1 MIEIQMLTNGVNK
14 SSKWRLFLGNLSPN
28 CTMNF
33 GEQLK
38 EIRSSKG
45 LTQIELSEK
54 SGIALRTVQRMERN
68 EGKPSLYSL
77 NAIGEVLGVNLALL
91 YAPDFETEKL
101 NIMESAD
108 QQLWLVAKR
117 RAKFKRSLSAY
128 VLVIP
133 FLWII
138 WFLTMP
144 ELSRYERFPWPIWP
158 MLGWGLGLGIQ
169 YLNAYV
175 FEVDSLEQR
184 EYDKLR
190 AKK

>member
-1 MIEIQMLTNGVNK
+1 
-14 SSKWRLFLGNLSPN
+14 
-28 CTMNF
+28 MNF

-68 EGKPSLYSL
+68 EGKPSLYSM
-77 NAIGEVLGVNLALL
+77 NAIGDALGVNLTLL
-91 YAPDFETEKL
+91 YAPDDETEKR
-101 NIMESAD
+101 NIMESTD
-108 QQLWLVAKR
+108 QQLWLIAKR

-133 FLWII
+133 FLWAI
-138 WFLTMP
+138 WYLTMP
-144 ELSRYERFPWPIWP
+144 ELSRYERFPWPLWP

-169 YLNAYV
+169 YMNAYV
-175 FEVDSLEQR
+175 IEVGSLEQR
-184 EYDKLR
+184 EYDKLKGR
-190 AKK
+190 Q

>member
-1 MIEIQMLTNGVNK
+1 
-14 SSKWRLFLGNLSPN
+14 
-28 CTMNF
+28 MNF

-77 NAIGEVLGVNLALL
+77 NAIGEVLGVNLAVL
-91 YAPDFETEKL
+91 YAPDSETEKL

-128 VLVIP
+128 VLVIS

-138 WFLTMP
+138 WFLTTP
-144 ELSRYERFPWPIWP
+144 EFLPYERFPWPIWP

>member
-1 MIEIQMLTNGVNK
+1 
-14 SSKWRLFLGNLSPN
+14 
-28 CTMNF
+28 MNF

-77 NAIGEVLGVNLALL
+77 NAIGEVLGVNLAVL

-101 NIMESAD
+101 NIMESVD

-128 VLVIP
+128 MLVIP

-138 WFLTMP
+138 WYLRMP

>member
-1 MIEIQMLTNGVNK
+1 
-14 SSKWRLFLGNLSPN
+14 
-28 CTMNF
+28 MNF

-77 NAIGEVLGVNLALL
+77 NAIGEVLGVNLAVL

-101 NIMESAD
+101 NIMESVD

-128 VLVIP
+128 VLVIS

-138 WFLTMP
+138 WFLTTP
-144 ELSRYERFPWPIWP
+144 EFHSYERFPWPVWP

>member
-1 MIEIQMLTNGVNK
+1 
-14 SSKWRLFLGNLSPN
+14 
-28 CTMNF
+28 MNF

-77 NAIGEVLGVNLALL
+77 NAIGEVLGVNLAVL

-117 RAKFKRSLSAY
+117 RAKFKRRLSAY
-128 VLVIP
+128 MLVIP

-138 WFLTMP
+138 WYLRMP

-169 YLNAYV
+169 YLNAYM

-184 EYDKLR
+184 EYDKLK